1 MKTFKDFRNDIN
13 ETTGAAPTVVDAGL
27 ASVIDP
33 NTGKPSSPPVYRK
46 KQKTY
51 QEKEADRQKE
61 YAKGP
66 SQMQR
71 RVMGGVNMGGFSG

>member
-1 MKTFKDFRNDIN
+1 MKKFNVFRKDIT

-33 NTGKPSSPPVYRK
+33 NTGKPASPPVSK
-46 KQKTY
+46 KRQKTY
-51 QEKEADRQKE
+51 QEKEAARQKE
-61 YAKGP
+61 YAKGAA
-66 SQMQR
+66 QMQR